1 MRQSISAETFR
12 DRLDAGESLT
22 VVDTR
27 SDEGFAEWRVPGAIQ
42 YRYNALQAFDRTEF
56 EAETGLTPEDR
67 IVTMCAKGQTSDALA
82 DDLAAAGYKD
92 VTVVE
97 GGMEA
102 WSAVY
107 DHVTIDYEAFTVV
120 QLQRRAKGC
129 LGYVVA
135 SDGVAA
141 VIDATRHTAEFVA
154 AADALGGEI
163 VAVFDT
169 HVHADHISGGRQLA
183 ADRNVPYYLG
193 AGAADRGVET
203 DYEPLSANETVQ
215 VGDLAIK
222 ALSTPGHTSEMVSYL
237 LGGEA
242 VITGDTVFVDSVGRT
257 ELQFGDGEATTGA
270 GLLYDSLHR
279 TLLAEPDAVNV
290 LPGHFSVAS
299 DGTTPITHGE
309 PVDTTIGTLR
319 TTLDVLQ
326 SDREAFIERVTA
338 TLPEKPPN
346 YEDIIG
352 INSGRDAVDSEQAA
366 IELELGPN
374 RCAAEVDAD

>member
-42 YRYNALQAFDRTEF
+42 YRYNALQAFDRAEF

-154 AADALGGEI
+154 AADALESEI

-169 HVHADHISGGRQLA
+169 HIHADHISGGRQLA

-193 AGAADRGVET
+193 AAAADRGVET
-203 DYEPLSANETVQ
+203 DYDPLSANETVQ

>member
-42 YRYNALQAFDRTEF
+42 YRYNALQAFDRAEF

-183 ADRNVPYYLG
+183 ADLDVPYYLG

-203 DYEPLSANETVQ
+203 DYDPLSANETVQ

>member
-42 YRYNALQAFDRTEF
+42 YRYNALQAFDRAEF

-82 DDLAAAGYKD
+82 DDLTAAGYEH
-92 VTVVE
+92 VAVVE

-154 AADALGGEI
+154 AADALESEI

-183 ADRNVPYYLG
+183 ADLDVPYYLG

-203 DYEPLSANETVQ
+203 DYDPLSANETVQ

>member
-42 YRYNALQAFDRTEF
+42 YRYNALQAFDRAEF

-154 AADALGGEI
+154 AADALESEI

-183 ADRNVPYYLG
+183 ADLDVPYYLG

-203 DYEPLSANETVQ
+203 DYDPLSANETVQ